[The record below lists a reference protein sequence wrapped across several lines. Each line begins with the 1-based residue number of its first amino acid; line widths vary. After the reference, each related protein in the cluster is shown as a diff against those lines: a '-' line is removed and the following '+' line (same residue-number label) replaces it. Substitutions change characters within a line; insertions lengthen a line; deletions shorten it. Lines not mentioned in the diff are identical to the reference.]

1 MEGNY
6 SRSGIGFIG
15 VLQIVFIV
23 LKLCGVINWSWIW
36 VLAPIWIDIIV
47 CLVVLIFIIVVAIIK
62 SKPYKKEKK

>member
-23 LKLCGVINWSWIW
+23 LKLCGIINWSWVW
-36 VLAPIWIDIIV
+36 VLAPIWIEIIV
-47 CLVVLIFIIVVAIIK
+47 YLVILIFVIIVAIVK
-62 SKPYKKEKK
+62 SKPHKKEKE